1 MGGRLD
7 GWQVIVVFDGKRG
20 EAATETE
27 TDGGMRVGVPGG
39 ASANER
45 TPS

>member
-27 TDGGMRVGVPGG
+27 SDGGMRVGAALV
-39 ASANER
+39 AQR
-45 TPS
+45 TPC